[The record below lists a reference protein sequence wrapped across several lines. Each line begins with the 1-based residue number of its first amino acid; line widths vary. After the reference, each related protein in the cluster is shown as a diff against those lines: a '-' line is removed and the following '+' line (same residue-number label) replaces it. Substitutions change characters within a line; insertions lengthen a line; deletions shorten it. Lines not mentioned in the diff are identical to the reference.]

1 MQKQSVFPHDSQQ
14 VQRSQQE
21 PFNSQQPSTA
31 QQEQPH
37 WQMHFS
43 HKHFVDDFT
52 KPAQIK
58 PVIIITAIAP
68 SNESIQLDLFAPVIY
83 NYLGYYSYNYI
94 MSKKKIN
101 KKYVKLSYGKCRF
114 CDCSEYALLD
124 CHKIIEGNKKEG
136 PGYVKE
142 NVVVCCALC
151 HRKIHANIIKI
162 DRYYTTT
169 LGKQILHYWL
179 DGVEHWD

>member
-1 MQKQSVFPHDSQQ
+1 
-14 VQRSQQE
+14 
-21 PFNSQQPSTA
+21 
-31 QQEQPH
+31 
-37 WQMHFS
+37 MHFS

-68 SNESIQLDLFAPVIY
+68 NNESIQLDMFAPVEDDFTKPAQIKPAIIVTANANDDKSFHLDMSAPTIY

-101 KKYVKLSYGKCRF
+101 KKYVMLSYGKCRF

-151 HRKIHANIIKI
+151 HRKIHANMIKI

-169 LGKQILHYWL
+169 LGKKILHYWI